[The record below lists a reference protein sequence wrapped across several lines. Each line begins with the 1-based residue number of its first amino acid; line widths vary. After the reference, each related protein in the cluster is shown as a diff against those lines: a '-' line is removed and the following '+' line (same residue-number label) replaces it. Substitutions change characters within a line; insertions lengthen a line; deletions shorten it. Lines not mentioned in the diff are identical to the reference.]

1 METNAMHPEDHI
13 QQRLQAIIEDTHAII
28 NDNHKQ
34 SFGSLEY
41 FLEHILEYRK
51 EKQYMTDE
59 WHIRTPRW
67 LGEYGNTPEEEK
79 LLSDI
84 YQLQAYIAEK
94 LKGG

>member
-1 METNAMHPEDHI
+1 MEINAKNSEDHI
-13 QQRLQAIIEDTHAII
+13 QHMLKAIIEKTQSII
-28 NDNHKQ
+28 KDSHKQ

-41 FLEHILEYRK
+41 FLEHIIAYRN
-51 EKQYMTDE
+51 EQQYMSNE

-84 YQLQAYIAEK
+84 YLLQAYITET

>member
-1 METNAMHPEDHI
+1 MEINAKNPEDYI
-13 QQRLQAIIEDTHAII
+13 QQMLQAIIEKTQSII
-28 NDNHKQ
+28 KDSHKQ

-41 FLEHILEYRK
+41 FLEHIIAYRD
-51 EKQYMTDE
+51 EQQYMSNE

-67 LGEYGNTPEEEK
+67 LGEYGNTPEEEE

-84 YQLQAYIAEK
+84 YRLQAYITET

>member
-1 METNAMHPEDHI
+1 MNPEDHI
-13 QQRLQAIIEDTHAII
+13 QHMLQAIIEKTQSII
-28 NDNHKQ
+28 NDSRKQ

-41 FLEHILEYRK
+41 FLEHVLVYRDK
-51 EKQYMTDE
+51 QQYMSNE

-67 LGEYGNTPEEEK
+67 LGEYGNTSEEEE

-84 YQLQAYIAEK
+84 YRLQAYIAEK

>member
-1 METNAMHPEDHI
+1 MKTEDHI
-13 QQRLQAIIEDTHAII
+13 QQMLQSIIENTQAII
-28 NDNHKQ
+28 NDNQKQ

-41 FLEHILEYRK
+41 FLGHILEYRD
-51 EKQYMTDE
+51 ERQYLTED

-67 LGEYGNTPEEEK
+67 LGEYGNTPEEEE

-84 YQLQAYIAEK
+84 YRLQAYIAEK

>member
-1 METNAMHPEDHI
+1 MNPEDHI
-13 QQRLQAIIEDTHAII
+13 QHMLQVIVEKTQAII
-28 NDNHKQ
+28 NDQGKQ

-41 FLEHILEYRK
+41 FLGHILEYRD
-51 EKQYMTDE
+51 EKKYLTDE

-67 LGEYGNTPEEEK
+67 LGEYGNTSEEEE

-84 YQLQAYIAEK
+84 YRLQAHIAEN